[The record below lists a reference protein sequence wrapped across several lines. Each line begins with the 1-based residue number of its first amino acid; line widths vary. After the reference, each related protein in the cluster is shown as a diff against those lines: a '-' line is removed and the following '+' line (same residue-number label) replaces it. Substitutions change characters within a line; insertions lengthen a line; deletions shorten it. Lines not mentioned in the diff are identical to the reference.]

1 MKRIRIAETQRSPE
15 GTPEKILAAGAMTE
29 VLKWRATGKMA
40 INEALFSS
48 ASCEWETPQ
57 DFFDEWDAKF
67 HFDLDCCATDENAKC
82 ARYFTKEDDAF
93 K

>member
-1 MKRIRIAETQRSPE
+1 M
-15 GTPEKILAAGAMTE
+15 
-29 VLKWRATGKMA
+29 